1 MNVTTEEIILERRG
15 GGRPHKLIQYRDN
28 KYIFSVAEDWM
39 PIYITGESDNIK
51 AIDSDGGPM
60 IYIGSVINGRTVN
73 KIYEEKGLGFIVE
86 FEDEKLG

>member
-1 MNVTTEEIILERRG
+1 MNITAEEIILVRRG

-39 PIYITGESDNIK
+39 PIYITGAFDNIK

-60 IYIGSVINGRTVN
+60 ICIGSVIQGRTVER
-73 KIYEEKGLGFIVE
+73 IYKENGIGYIVE
-86 FEDEKLG
+86 FRK